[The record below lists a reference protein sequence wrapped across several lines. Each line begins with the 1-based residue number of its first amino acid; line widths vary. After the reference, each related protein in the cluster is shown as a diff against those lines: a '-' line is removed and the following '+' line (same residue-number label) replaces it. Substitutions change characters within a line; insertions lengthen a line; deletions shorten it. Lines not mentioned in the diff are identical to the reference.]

1 MRQLAGTMRFVWR
14 ALSETSDSSLHQVNS
29 MTIVTLP
36 PYQTMMNPIIHVL
49 KMLGSSATIEE
60 LNSEVIFRGAMVG
73 RTKPWS
79 HDEGH

>member
-1 MRQLAGTMRFVWR
+1 
-14 ALSETSDSSLHQVNS
+14 

-60 LNSEVIFRGAMVG
+60 LNSEVIENIRFGSGKSYSRLPRSDG
-73 RTKPWS
+73 RKN
-79 HDEGH
+79 G

>member
-1 MRQLAGTMRFVWR
+1 
-14 ALSETSDSSLHQVNS
+14 